1 MRAGSVI
8 RWRVALVSMAAPLR
22 PGPRHPRST
31 SCRSTRIASGSSP
44 SIEPARGWCC
54 MRRARWRRCSLRAI
68 GSRHRPAGGR
78 CTSAETTAFVD
89 AQTTMAQKG
98 LRVLAFAHRELADGY
113 DRAHLEE
120 DLVLDGLVGL
130 EDPPRPEVPAA
141 IERCRRAGIRVVMV
155 TGDHPGRPRSPSAAR
170 SASSPP
176 AIRSSSPA
184 TTCATCPTRRCGRRS
199 RRRMCSLRASPPTRS
214 CAS

>member
-1 MRAGSVI
+1 MLYAKGALEMLLPACAWVSHTAG
-8 RWRVALVSMAAPLR
+8 
-22 PGPRHPRST
+22 RHPLT
-31 SCRSTRIASGSSP
+31 A
-44 SIEPARGWCC
+44 AD
-54 MRRARWRRCSLRAI
+54 A
-68 GSRHRPAGGR
+68 
-78 CTSAETTAFVD
+78 TTFID

-155 TGDHPGRPRSPSAAR
+155 TGDHPDTAVAIGREIGLFPGADPLVITGDRVRHMSDAQMWAALEAPDVLFAR
-170 SASSPP
+170 VAADQKLRVVTIAAAASGD
-176 AIRSSSPA
+176 RGGH
-184 TTCATCPTRRCGRRS
+184 R
-199 RRRMCSLRASPPTRS
+199 
-214 CAS
+214 